1 MPLVIVGGMNT
12 VSKSVLKAKMLEYF
26 RRVEETGEELFV
38 TDNNRLVLRIV
49 PVRRRVPAA
58 DAFADL
64 RGQVVY
70 HEDILTPTIDEWS
83 ET

>member
-1 MPLVIVGGMNT
+1 MNT

>member
-1 MPLVIVGGMNT
+1 MNT

-49 PVRRRVPAA
+49 PVCRRVPAA